1 MKLFEVDLDTAVE
14 SRGRSEALFR
24 LVVGLTSLLRL
35 GDDLLGLI
43 HLVGDADGLIGLRFD
58 YLRNGVRTLLRTY
71 DVRGHL
77 LR

>member
-43 HLVGDADGLIGLRFD
+43 HLVGDVDGLIGLRFD